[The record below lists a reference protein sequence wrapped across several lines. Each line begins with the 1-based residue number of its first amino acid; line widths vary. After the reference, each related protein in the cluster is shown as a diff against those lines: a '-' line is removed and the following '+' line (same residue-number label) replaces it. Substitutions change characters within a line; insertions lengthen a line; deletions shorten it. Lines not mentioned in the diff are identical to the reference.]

1 MNYQVRR
8 PSLEALFREVDNFS
22 PKKEYLQT
30 GKTDFPV

>member
-22 PKKEYLQT
+22 PKKKNFNL
-30 GKTDFPV
+30 PA